1 MEEIVSIVIPAYN
14 AASFIERTV
23 KSVKEQTYPHWELVI
38 VDDGSTDNTKE
49 IIDRLAKE
57 DERITAIHQ
66 SNGGEVAARRTGV
79 LNATGTWIMFVD
91 ADDVLPAQS
100 IESLIIH
107 GTDMDIVTGTMHVQM
122 IDSSGKTS
130 EDYVWQNKKEG
141 EMTGMEFATGVFL
154 YQVQMSACGKLYQR
168 SLFESFDWC
177 LDRDIK
183 QNPDLLMNIGIGAY
197 AKRIF
202 VTNKAVCYNYI
213 IHEGSASTS
222 SVMPYTSWFKLF
234 DVAKTYLKAYPKQSL
249 FYEAFTRYRLE
260 RFDGMMRHGIVDF
273 SSSDVHVKEVLCD
286 SRGLKLSKDESK
298 VVCLLRCKT
307 LRKVF
312 DWWQQRKYKYKNDK

>member
-23 KSVKEQTYPHWELVI
+23 ESVKKQTYPHWELVI
-38 VDDGSTDNTKE
+38 VDDGSTDNTKD
-49 IIDRLAKE
+49 IIDSLAKE
-57 DERITAIHQ
+57 DERITALHQ

-91 ADDVLPAQS
+91 ADDVLPAQA
-100 IESLIIH
+100 IESLIVY
-107 GTDMDIVTGTMHVQM
+107 GTDMDIVVGTMHVQN
-122 IDSSGKTS
+122 IDTSGNIS

-141 EMTGMEFATGVFL
+141 EMNGMEFAIGVFL
-154 YQVQMSACGKLYQR
+154 YQVQMSAWGKLYQR

-202 VTNKAVCYNYI
+202 VTNKAVCYDYI

-222 SVMPYTSWFKLF
+222 SMMPYTSWFKLF
-234 DVAKTYLKAYPKQSL
+234 DEAYNYLKAYPQNGL
-249 FYEAFTRYRLE
+249 LYEAYTRYRLE
-260 RFDGMMRHGIVDF
+260 RFDGMMRHGIISF
-273 SSSDVHVKEVLCD
+273 SSYDPHVISVLHD
-286 SRGLKLSKDESK
+286 SQRLKLTSDDRKVIWSLRSK
-298 VVCLLRCKT
+298 T
-307 LRKVF
+307 MRKVF
-312 DWWQQRKYKYKNDK
+312 DWWQQRKLRNS

>member
-1 MEEIVSIVIPAYN
+1 MEEIVSIIIPAYN
-14 AASFIERTV
+14 AAASVERTV
-23 KSVKEQTYPHWELVI
+23 ESVKKQTYPHWELLI
-38 VDDGSTDNTKE
+38 VDDGSTDNTKD

-57 DERITAIHQ
+57 DERITALHQ

-91 ADDVLPAQS
+91 ADDVLPVQS
-100 IESLIIH
+100 IESLIVYSKDI
-107 GTDMDIVTGTMHVQM
+107 DIVVGTMHVQL
-122 IDSSGKTS
+122 IDSLGNIS
-130 EDYVWQNKKEG
+130 EDYIWQNKKEG
-141 EMTGMEFATGVFL
+141 EMTGIEFATGVFL
-154 YQVQMSACGKLYQR
+154 YQVQMSACGKLYRR
-168 SLFESFDWC
+168 SLFENFNWC

-213 IHEGSASTS
+213 IHEGSVSTS

-234 DVAKTYLKAYPKQSL
+234 DVAKTYLKAYPQQSL
-249 FYEAFTRYRLE
+249 LYEAFTRYRLE